1 MRKPTLSPGE
11 LGRARSLF
19 VLFAV
24 LNVISFTL
32 LSGNIIT
39 LYVLRVGAGNF
50 LVGLLSSFMYSAYLF
65 LFVGRR
71 VAAKWGVIPLMGR
84 FWAIRYL
91 LMLPILASP
100 FFASRGYIELAY
112 TLIIFSVLGFN
123 VARGIAIAA
132 YNPVLGEVAAEKD
145 RGSFIARIQAI
156 QQSITLV
163 LAVAM
168 ALVLGRSAP
177 LYVYSL
183 FILVGI
189 GAGLIAA
196 SIVFRFPEPAQSEQS
211 RGRNL
216 LQGLKNAF
224 SQGSFRKFIIL
235 YFFTTLLIYM
245 VAPFLVVYFKRVY
258 QQADNVILFFL
269 VFGSLGAVLMAL
281 ASGFLIDKIGAKPL
295 YFLFFAVFTLVLIP
309 MVVSPPAQKA
319 WAVWVFACAVL
330 LFYNLGQ
337 FGIMN
342 AGQTYFLGAI
352 KPEDRLDLGVIF
364 YMTLGV
370 AGALGSVFGGV
381 ILQSLEAWLAG
392 SALSPPQG
400 ELQTRVFQ
408 IYFGAIALLSL
419 IVLLFVNSME
429 NLGAYPIRDAMAAI
443 FSPRDLR
450 AISLTHRLRRVQSV
464 AEEKQTLKAMGEA
477 HSGLSLNEILS
488 RLRSPRFTIRAEA
501 LQALADVPLNESAV
515 QALISEVKNHAF
527 TTAYLAA
534 EIMGSR
540 SVKEGV
546 PVLRNSLD
554 TQDFFLQGKAMVA
567 LAKLADQESLGTIR
581 GRLRETTNPRVIIHG
596 ATALELF
603 RDVEAIPLLLEKIG
617 MKMQPYVRDE
627 LILSL
632 AGILGFGEWFY
643 PLYVGFLESAGTGI
657 ALLGDF
663 VAGAQVTRVP
673 KELLEEL
680 LARLPQRNRSL
691 YSAMAAELLH
701 SAEIVVADKSVSGM
715 LSDAILDPKLVK
727 LERFLFLVTAAIIW
741 HACHPEAPSAQ

>member
-24 LNVISFTL
+24 LNVVSFTL

-50 LVGLLSSFMYSAYLF
+50 LVGLLSSFMYGAYLF
-65 LFVGRR
+65 LLVGRR
-71 VAAKWGVIPLMGR
+71 IAVKWGLVPLMGR
-84 FWAIRYL
+84 FWTIRYL
-91 LMLPILASP
+91 LMLPILGSP
-100 FFASRGYIELAY
+100 FFASRGYLQLAY
-112 TLIIFSVLGFN
+112 ALIIFSVLGFN
-123 VARGIAIAA
+123 AARGIAIAA
-132 YNPVLGEVAAEKD
+132 YNPVLGEIAAEKD
-145 RGSFIARIQAI
+145 RGSFLSRIQAI
-156 QQSITLV
+156 QQSITLA

-168 ALVLGRSAP
+168 AFVLGRSAP

-189 GAGLIAA
+189 GSGLIAA
-196 SIVFRFPEPAQSEQS
+196 SIVFRFPEPVRSEQS
-211 RGRNL
+211 GERNL
-216 LQGLKNAF
+216 FRGFREAF
-224 SQGSFRKFIIL
+224 SQGTFRKFIIL
-235 YFFTTLLIYM
+235 YFFTMLLIYM
-245 VAPFLVVYFKRVY
+245 AAPFLVVYFKRVY
-258 QQADNVILFFL
+258 QQPDNVILFFL

-295 YFLFFAVFTLVLIP
+295 FFLFFAVFALVLIP
-309 MVVSPPAQKA
+309 MVLSPPVSGALP
-319 WAVWVFACAVL
+319 VWIFACSVL
-330 LFYNLGQ
+330 LFFNLGQ

-392 SALSPPQG
+392 SDQS
-400 ELQTRVFQ
+400 RVFQ
-408 IYFGAIALLSL
+408 IYFGAVALMSL
-419 IVLLFVNSME
+419 VVLLFLNSLE
-429 NLGAYPIRDAMAAI
+429 NLGAYPIRNAMAAI

-450 AISLTHRLRRVQSV
+450 AISLTHRLRRVRSV

-477 HSGLSLNEILS
+477 HSGLSLNEILAK
-488 RLRSPRFTIRAEA
+488 LRSPRFTIRAEA

-515 QALISEVKNHAF
+515 QALVSDVKNHAF

-540 SVKEGV
+540 GLREGI
-546 PVLRNSLD
+546 PVLRNGLD
-554 TQDFFLQGKAMVA
+554 SQDFFLQGKAMVA
-567 LAKLADQESLGTIR
+567 LARLGDRESYGKIR
-581 GRLRETTNPRVIIHG
+581 TKLRETSNPRVIIHG
-596 ATALELF
+596 ATALELA
-603 RDVEAIPLLLEKIG
+603 RDVEAVPLLLEKIG

-627 LILSL
+627 LILAL
-632 AGILGFGEWFY
+632 AGILDFGEWFY
-643 PLYVGFLESAGTGI
+643 PLYVSFLESAASGI
-657 ALLGDF
+657 AMLGDF
-663 VAGAQVTRVP
+663 IAEAQNPSVP
-673 KELLEEL
+673 KELLKEL
-680 LARLPQRNRSL
+680 LTRLPQRNRSQ
-691 YSAMAAELLH
+691 YSGLAVELLQ
-701 SAEIVVADKSVSGM
+701 SSDIVAAKTNVSSI
-715 LSDAILDPKLVK
+715 LSEAILNPKLIK

-741 HACHPEAPSAQ
+741 YACCGQAPSGV